1 MKLIQKTQL
10 SSMESSLSGP
20 SYLSFRGMLGFSCK
34 PKTQETHNSVSDEV
48 FTDSTLSCEFQTK
61 TNKRK
66 ACQILVASLATNDD
80 DEDVSTA
87 LTLYDESWFCSK
99 KMKSTTSMSSTT
111 NASCTVDSDNITTT
125 TLGIVSDSD
134 ENNEYP
140 WKIKKWMTGS
150 DLGSLSRLLVQTNLV
165 KNHILPFFGTDSLEE
180 TESGKGTRV
189 RVWDQDSQSEHE
201 LVFKKWT
208 SSNSYVFIGKWY
220 KDFVK
225 RRELKVG
232 DLIGLYWD
240 SCNSRFNFCVIQPKD
255 LLRSIQFRSETAS
268 TTV

>member
-1 MKLIQKTQL
+1 
-10 SSMESSLSGP
+10 MESSLSGT
-20 SYLSFRGMLGFSCK
+20 SYLSFSGMLGFSCK
-34 PKTQETHNSVSDEV
+34 PKTQETHNSHHEV
-48 FTDSTLSCEFQTK
+48 FTELTHSCESQTK

-66 ACQILVASLATNDD
+66 ACQITLVASLATDD
-80 DEDVSTA
+80 DEEDVSTA
-87 LTLYDESWFCSK
+87 LTPYDESWFCSK
-99 KMKSTTSMSSTT
+99 KMKSTTSTSSTT

-134 ENNEYP
+134 ENSEYP
-140 WKIKKWMTGS
+140 WKIKKWMKGS

-180 TESGKGTRV
+180 IESGKGTRV
-189 RVWDQDSQSEHE
+189 RVRDQDSQSEHE

-255 LLRSIQFRSETAS
+255 LLRSMQFRSETGS